1 MKIRRTINEDFE
13 KIKNKASKGKP
24 RRVSLNFEEGDIQK
38 LKIEAAKQ
46 KTTMSEILRKLIKDY
61 IK

>member
-1 MKIRRTINEDFE
+1 MKVRNSPRAGLE
-13 KIKNKASKGKP
+13 KIADKAAQGKMKQIG
-24 RRVSLNFEEGDIQK
+24 LLFEQGDIQK